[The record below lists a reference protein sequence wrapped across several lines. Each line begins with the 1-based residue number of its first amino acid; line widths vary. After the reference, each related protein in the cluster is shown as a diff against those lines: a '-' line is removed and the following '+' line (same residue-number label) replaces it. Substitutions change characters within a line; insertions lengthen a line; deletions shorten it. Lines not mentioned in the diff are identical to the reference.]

1 MLEKGLLLNSVETPG
16 CSVLQAEE
24 ALVRWVAYPSAPA
37 HGFRYNDA
45 ALTEN
50 AFAPPSTLPGAPRPS
65 QVVAPAA
72 LPRQA
77 GVLTDL

>member
-1 MLEKGLLLNSVETPG
+1 M
-16 CSVLQAEE
+16 
-24 ALVRWVAYPSAPA
+24 RWVAYPSAPA